1 MTTTTPALSWLL
13 AGCTGVVG
21 QEVLRLALA
30 DPRITRVIAPTRRPL
45 PPHPKQ
51 ENPVVDF
58 NALPSDAAWWNVEA
72 VLAEP
77 AGEPIIESEK
87 LK

>member
-1 MTTTTPALSWLL
+1 MTSSPPGLRLLL
-13 AGCTGVVG
+13 AGSTDVVG

-30 DPRITRVIAPTRRPL
+30 DPRISRVIAPTRRPL
-45 PPHPKQ
+45 PPHPKL

-58 NALPSDAAWWNVEA
+58 NALPSDAAWWNVDA

-77 AGEPIIESEK
+77 AGEQIFESEK
-87 LK
+87 LQ